1 MQAQAATPNQELRSV
16 HRLTG
21 AYIAVALV
29 SLALANVPSIF
40 QALDHAGINLYLDQ
54 PFFKS
59 YYQGLTL
66 HGAGNVLLWTTF
78 FISGFL
84 SFTTVY
90 ALRRRLASMTLAWI
104 TFWTMV
110 VGTTLA
116 VWAILTN
123 DATVMFTFYP
133 PMKAHWAFYI
143 GLTLVVAGTWLVTA
157 NLALTYRQWRR
168 ENPGRPTPLAAF
180 MSLVTFAMWTLAT
193 FGVAVEMV
201 FQLIPWSLGLV
212 QDVDPL
218 LARTFFWFTG
228 HPIVY
233 FWLLP
238 AYVSWYTM
246 VPRQIGTSLFS
257 PSMARAS
264 FILFLL
270 LSTPVGFHHQYT
282 DPGISEG
289 WKLLHTFFTFGVF
302 FPSLLTFF
310 NVVATLERGGRARG
324 GSGLIGWIFRLP
336 WKDPAVA
343 AQLLAMVLFA
353 FGGISGL
360 VNASYNVNL
369 VVHNTVWVVGHF
381 HLTVGT
387 AVTLSFMGITYW
399 LLPYLTGKAL
409 WSRGVAL
416 AQVWAWFVG
425 MTIFSET
432 LHRLGLLGMPRRT
445 FISVAPYLPQDW
457 FNILLMP
464 MVGIGGALLFISGVL
479 YFLNVVLTLLASRQP
494 ARVEVPLAEDE
505 AEVAMPALDRW
516 TPWLV
521 TAIVLVFIAYA
532 PTVIQLLTQISPVVG
547 KRVW

>member
-1 MQAQAATPNQELRSV
+1 MQAHAVPNEELRSV

-29 SLALANVPSIF
+29 ALAVANVPSIF
-40 QALDHAGINLYLDQ
+40 QALDHAGINLYPDQ

-66 HGAGNVLLWTTF
+66 HGTGNVLLWTTF
-78 FISGFL
+78 FICGFL
-84 SFTTVY
+84 SFATVY
-90 ALRRRLASMTLAWI
+90 ALGRRLASMRLAWA
-104 TFWTMV
+104 TFWLMV
-110 VGTTLA
+110 VGTVLA
-116 VWAILTN
+116 VWTVLAN

-246 VPRQIGTSLFS
+246 VPRQIGTRLFS

-310 NVVATLERGGRARG
+310 NVVATLERGGRGRG
-324 GSGLIGWIFRLP
+324 GTGLIGWIFRLP
-336 WKDPAVA
+336 WKDPSVA

-399 LLPYLTGKAL
+399 LIPYLTGRAL
-409 WSRGVAL
+409 WSRNVAL
-416 AQVWAWFVG
+416 AQVWTWFVG
-425 MTIFSET
+425 MALFSEA

-445 FISVAPYLPQDW
+445 WISVAPYLSPDW
-457 FNILLMP
+457 FSVLLMP
-464 MVGIGGALLFISGVL
+464 MVGVGGALLFISGIL
-479 YFLNVVLTLLASRQP
+479 YFLNVVLTLAVSRQP
-494 ARVEVPLAEDE
+494 ARVEVPLAADE
-505 AEVAMPALDRW
+505 AEVAMPVLDRW
-516 TPWLV
+516 TPWL
-521 TAIVLVFIAYA
+521 TAAIVLVFIAYA